1 MKFMPWWY
9 MIIIATLFIFVIDLY
24 MLKLVLS

>member
-1 MKFMPWWY
+1 MKFVSWWY
-9 MIIIATLFIFVIDLY
+9 MIIIAAWFIFVIDLY